1 RSCRSGPSAPGR
13 STTPPPPATAPP
25 ATTRGT
31 LRAPPRN
38 GPTGPAANRHD
49 DIRSGRDQFPR
60 VSASE
65 ARIARTPAAV
75 DANVAAVGPAQLP
88 QPLQERRQ
96 TGLAYRIVLGVWHEH
111 ADASHPL
118 ALLRAH
124 RERPRRRR
132 AAECGQQFPPSDG
145 DCHTPLPREVRRGK
159 NTTPRARCLH
169 VVLREPPWTAGGQK
183 CSQLF

>member
-1 RSCRSGPSAPGR
+1 
-13 STTPPPPATAPP
+13 
-25 ATTRGT
+25 
-31 LRAPPRN
+31 
-38 GPTGPAANRHD
+38 
-49 DIRSGRDQFPR
+49 
-60 VSASE
+60 
-65 ARIARTPAAV
+65 
-75 DANVAAVGPAQLP
+75 LP

-183 CSQLF
+183 CSQLFLVEHGARRGKQTGYVEGKNLAIAIPTTTEMNRAASR